1 MIINEKNYYF
11 LAPDN
16 KSGLSV
22 RPPRDLYLS
31 DKFEFKVKFTVDF
44 EKCEGETRG
53 IVMMNGK
60 HLGLNIWN
68 DKLNGSVWTED
79 GVFDTYQNVGSKD
92 IECRFICDNKNKQ
105 ISLITGDEKT
115 TIDFTGNLLDDYKHS
130 YIWVGCGN
138 GLKDVE
144 DEFRNHFYGEINF
157 LEIKRDDKIIFQ
169 SDFKKK
175 TEFKVFDES
184 NSGNHLLKYN
194 KEWY

>member
-68 DKLNGSVWTED
+68 DKLNGTVWTED
-79 GVFDTYQNVGSKD
+79 GVFDVFQNVKSKG
-92 IECRFICDNKNKQ
+92 IECTFICDNKNKQ
-105 ISLITGDEKT
+105 ISLIVGGKKNT
-115 TIDFTGNLLDDYKHS
+115 TNFTGSLVEDYKYS
-130 YIWVGCGN
+130 YIWIGCGN
-138 GLKDVE
+138 GRIDM
-144 DEFRNHFYGEINF
+144 DNNFRNQFFGDIHY
-157 LEIKRDDKIIFQ
+157 LEIKRDNKTIFK
-169 SDFKKK
+169 SDFTKK

-194 KEWY
+194 GEWY

>member
-60 HLGLNIWN
+60 HLGIHIWN
-68 DKLNGSVWTED
+68 KNLNGSVWTED
-79 GVFDTYQNVGSKD
+79 GIFTAYQNVDNKE

-105 ISLITGDEKT
+105 ISLIIGDEKT
-115 TIDFTGNLLDDYKHS
+115 TTNFTGNLIDDYKYS
-130 YIWVGCGN
+130 YIWLGCGN
-138 GLKDVE
+138 GHKDVE
-144 DEFRNHFYGEINF
+144 DEFRNHFYGEIDF

-169 SDFKKK
+169 SNFKKK

-194 KEWY
+194 GEWY